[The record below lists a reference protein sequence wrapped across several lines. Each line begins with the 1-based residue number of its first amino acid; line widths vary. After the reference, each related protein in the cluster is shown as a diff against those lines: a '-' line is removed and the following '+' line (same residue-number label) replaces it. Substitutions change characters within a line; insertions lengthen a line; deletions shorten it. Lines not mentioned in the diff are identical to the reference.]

1 MIQQQ
6 SLLNKPGVVIVIHTY
21 VHTSNLFLVPTQNYI
36 LSNPRLT
43 TTTTT
48 TLIVPNKHVLD
59 SHGDRR

>member
-36 LSNPRLT
+36 LSNPRF
-43 TTTTT
+43 
-48 TLIVPNKHVLD
+48 NNNNNLD
-59 SHGDRR
+59 CAKQACA